1 MRQKKQPPE
10 KVMAA
15 AAVLARKLPLQPV
28 ISLDCSVC
36 RLLVRFGCVILL
48 LWLCGRILRLLA

>member
-1 MRQKKQPPE
+1 
-10 KVMAA
+10 MAA